1 MLYMLHHI
9 IRFGPLGWSSQ
20 SSGAMSSLT
29 LDRAVSDDPLEA
41 PRLHGLLQHG
51 PVVLLLLL

>member
-1 MLYMLHHI
+1 
-9 IRFGPLGWSSQ
+9 
-20 SSGAMSSLT
+20 MSSLT